1 MSIDCQAG
9 CGDSERRM
17 KYNAIIQTYA
27 RVLTASVGLLSR
39 KMLKLRQ
46 KWERT
51 PESVEIRQFS
61 QHLGLRNLLGIFQSS
76 PCFLLLVFRIIALG
90 ERTAVSLT
98 RSLGARLG
106 PEARSKL
113 KFLVKST

>member
-61 QHLGLRNLLGIFQSS
+61 QHLGLRNLLGI
-76 PCFLLLVFRIIALG
+76 
-90 ERTAVSLT
+90 VSIKSMLS
-98 RSLGARLG
+98 SLGLQNHCSR
-106 PEARSKL
+106 
-113 KFLVKST
+113 